1 MAYSEAQ
8 NRATQKYV
16 KNNYDTFV
24 VRVKKGDKKKYDQ
37 QAKDKGYS
45 LNAYI
50 NHLLEK
56 DRMVK

>member
-1 MAYSEAQ
+1 MAYTQSQ
-8 NRATQKYV
+8 NKATQKYI

-37 QAKDKGYS
+37 QAKEKGYS

-50 NHLLEK
+50 NHLLET
-56 DRMVK
+56 DSMV

>member
-1 MAYSEAQ
+1 MAYTQSQ
-8 NRATQKYV
+8 NKATQKYI

-37 QAKDKGYS
+37 QAKEKGFS

-50 NHLLEK
+50 NHLLET
-56 DRMVK
+56 DSIV

>member
-1 MAYSEAQ
+1 MAYTQSQ
-8 NRATQKYV
+8 NKATQKYI

-37 QAKDKGYS
+37 QAKEKGFS

-50 NHLLEK
+50 NHLLET
-56 DRMVK
+56 DSMV